1 MTHPAPSPRHLDH
14 ELAAWRV
21 SHALGP
27 YQHLDFEREVAPIL
41 RAACD
46 AYREHPGQAIR
57 MWRHLKRQLA
67 REQAV
72 HSTSEAL
79 RRIARDCWEDLQ
91 RVVD

>member
-1 MTHPAPSPRHLDH
+1 MIPPMPSPRRLDH
-14 ELAAWRV
+14 EMAAWRA

-27 YQHLDFEREVAPIL
+27 YQHLHFEREVAPIL

-46 AYREHPGQAIR
+46 AYREHPGQPAR

-67 REQAV
+67 HQQAM
-72 HSTSEAL
+72 HSTGEEL

-91 RVVD
+91 RATD